1 MGSQKA
7 GAAVV
12 IQKQKDT
19 LSSEK
24 QPPGKRAAGGRIRDR
39 LQSLRGVLRASI
51 WTRGLSILVISLAL
65 LACLSFGIDRAFR
78 LSVTGRSIALVF
90 YLAALCWVTWKTLA
104 RPALLALT
112 DSLLADLVESRFP
125 GLSDRLRSAVS
136 FLGEP
141 TDAAQKDP
149 GLTALLKQEVTRQ
162 AAEDLDKIELAEVVD
177 SKKVSES
184 VVLALSAACLLSVVA
199 SYTGNSFGIWLQRQ
213 LLFSEKNYQ
222 YQSELEVLNVQNGV
236 LSIPRGDTL
245 RIVAKTI
252 AGKENP
258 ARISIRFEYSSG
270 GRSRHYMDGGGK
282 ENPDHFEFE
291 HPSVTEDFSF
301 RLVEEGRGFFSNYHS
316 PQYLVKVQER
326 PEVEQLTIERTPPEY
341 TGLGTERIEGDIGE
355 LAVPTGS
362 RLSIEGRSNKAL
374 EGAVLE
380 TEGKKIPLQTSP
392 EDPRIFTGS
401 WKPDSGGTCL
411 IRLKDKENVPPEGPF
426 QFSVHMVE
434 DRAPLV
440 QAHTRNI
447 GQMITAQARI
457 PLSVNARDDY
467 GIDSALLRWT
477 LETPEETEDPVE
489 IPLPLPEGKLPSRE
503 GLKVEQA
510 WDITSLGIKPEKRLN
525 LQVGAGDN
533 DRISGSKKGYSG
545 IMSFLVV
552 TPEKL
557 GEEFLRRELEQRRVL
572 ERLTK
577 EERTIRDSIYALVD
591 QTWSKPGK
599 ISNEDLEKMRNIAA
613 TERQHGRQLLA
624 IAAAIEHIL
633 EEMKNNRIGEADDLG
648 RLAELIIEPL
658 RTLGTLALP
667 RIEASLK
674 AIGTLPDEKS
684 RVAAGLELGRAID
697 AKIQEMEN
705 ILIQMQ
711 RLEGF
716 TEIVKHLRAIIRTQ
730 TESGGAIREA
740 YRSLIDDIFE
750 DDLFEEDKGENRK

>member
-1 MGSQKA
+1 MGSQEA
-7 GAAVV
+7 GTAVV
-12 IQKQKDT
+12 KQEDT

-24 QPPGKRAAGGRIRDR
+24 RTSKKRNPGGQISDR
-39 LQSLRGVLRASI
+39 LQSLRGVLQASI
-51 WTRGLSILVISLAL
+51 WTRGLSILVVSLVV

-78 LSVTGRSIALVF
+78 LSVAGRSISLVF
-90 YLAALCWVTWKTLA
+90 YLAALGWVTWKTLA
-104 RPALLALT
+104 RPALLALS

-125 GLSDRLRSAVS
+125 TLTDSLRSAVS
-136 FLGEP
+136 FLAEP
-141 TDAAQKDP
+141 TDASQKDA
-149 GLTALLKQEVTRQ
+149 GLTTLLKQEVTRQ
-162 AAEDLDKIELAEVVD
+162 AAKDLEKLELSEVVN

-184 VVLALSAACLLSVVA
+184 VVLALCAGCLLSVVA
-199 SYTGNSFGIWLQRQ
+199 SYSGDSFGIWLQRQ

-222 YQSELEVLNVQNGV
+222 YQSELEVLGIEDGV
-236 LSIPRGDTL
+236 LAIPQGDTL
-245 RIVAKTI
+245 RIVAKTL

-258 ARISIRFEYSSG
+258 ARVSIRFEYGS

-282 ENPDHFEFE
+282 ESPDRFEFE
-291 HPSVTEDFSF
+291 HPSVTEGFSF

-316 PQYLVKVQER
+316 PQYRVRVQER

-341 TGLGTERIEGDIGE
+341 TGLETERIEGDIGE

-362 RLSIEGRSNKAL
+362 RLSIEGRSNKLL

-380 TEGKKIPLQTSP
+380 TEGREIILQPSP
-392 EDPRIFTGS
+392 EDPRLFTGS
-401 WKPDSGGTCL
+401 WKPTSGGTCL
-411 IRLKDKENVPPEGPF
+411 IRLKDQENVAPEGPF

-447 GQMITAQARI
+447 GQMITAEARI
-457 PLSVNARDDY
+457 PLVVNARDDY

-477 LETPEETEDPVE
+477 LETPEKTEDPVE

-510 WDITSLGIKPEKRLN
+510 WEISSLGIKPEKRLN

-552 TPEKL
+552 TQEKL

-577 EERTIRDSIYALVD
+577 EERSVRDSIYALID
-591 QTWSKPGK
+591 QTWSKAGK
-599 ISNEDLEKMRNIAA
+599 LSNEDLEKMRNIAA

-624 IAAAIEHIL
+624 IAAAVEHIL

-667 RIEASLK
+667 QIESSLK
-674 AIGTLPDEKS
+674 SIGTLPDEKS
-684 RVAAGLELGRAID
+684 RVAAGLQLGRAID

>member
-1 MGSQKA
+1 M
-7 GAAVV
+7 V
-12 IQKQKDT
+12 
-19 LSSEK
+19 
-24 QPPGKRAAGGRIRDR
+24 
-39 LQSLRGVLRASI
+39 
-51 WTRGLSILVISLAL
+51 SLAL

-90 YLAALCWVTWKTLA
+90 YLAALCWVGWKTLA

-125 GLSDRLRSAVS
+125 ALADSLRSAVS

-141 TDAAQKDP
+141 AGSTKKDP
-149 GLTALLKQEVTRQ
+149 GLTTLLKKEVTRQ
-162 AAEDLDKIELAEVVD
+162 AARDLEKLELAEVVD

-184 VVLALSAACLLSVVA
+184 VVLALCAACLLGVVA
-199 SYTGNSFGIWLQRQ
+199 SYTGDSFGIWLQRQ
-213 LLFSEKNYQ
+213 LLLSEKNYQ
-222 YQSELEVLNVQNGV
+222 YQSELEVLDVENGV
-236 LSIPRGDTL
+236 LYIPQGDTL
-245 RIVAKTI
+245 RIVAKTVT
-252 AGKENP
+252 GKENP
-258 ARISIRFEYSSG
+258 ARVSIRFEYDPG
-270 GRSRHYMDGGGK
+270 GSRHYMDGGGK
-282 ENPDHFEFE
+282 ENPDRFEFE
-291 HPSVTEDFSF
+291 HPSAPEEFSF

-316 PQYLVKVQER
+316 REYRVKVQER
-326 PEVEQLTIERTPPEY
+326 PVVEGLTIERTPPEY

-380 TEGKKIPLQTSP
+380 TEGRKIPLQPSP
-392 EDPRIFTGS
+392 EDPRLFTGS
-401 WKPDSGGTCL
+401 WKPGSGGTCL
-411 IRLKDKENVPPEGPF
+411 IRLQDKENVPPEGPF

-440 QAHTRNI
+440 QAHTKNI
-447 GQMITAQARI
+447 GQMVTAQARI
-457 PLSVNARDDY
+457 PLIVNARDDY
-467 GIDSALLRWT
+467 AIDSAWLRWT
-477 LETPEETEDPVE
+477 LEDPEGTEDPVE
-489 IPLPLPEGKLPSRE
+489 IPLPLPEGRLPSRE
-503 GLKVEQA
+503 ELKVEQA
-510 WDITSLGIKPEKRLN
+510 WEITSLGIKPEKRLN

-577 EERTIRDSIYALVD
+577 EERAVRDKIYMLVD
-591 QTWSKPGK
+591 QAWSKPGK
-599 ISNEDLEKMRNIAA
+599 ISNEDLEKMRNIGA
-613 TERQHGRQLLA
+613 TERQHGRQLQA

-633 EEMKNNRIGEADDLG
+633 EEMKNNRIGEVDDLE
-648 RLAELIIEPL
+648 RLAELIIDPL
-658 RTLGTLALP
+658 RALGTLTLP
-667 RIEASLK
+667 GIEARLRS
-674 AIGTLPDEKS
+674 IGDLPNEKS
-684 RVAAGLELGRAID
+684 RVAAGLELGRSVD

-730 TESGGAIREA
+730 TESAGAIRDA
-740 YRSLIDDIFE
+740 YRTLIDDIFE
-750 DDLFEEDKGENRK
+750 DDLLEEDKGGNRK